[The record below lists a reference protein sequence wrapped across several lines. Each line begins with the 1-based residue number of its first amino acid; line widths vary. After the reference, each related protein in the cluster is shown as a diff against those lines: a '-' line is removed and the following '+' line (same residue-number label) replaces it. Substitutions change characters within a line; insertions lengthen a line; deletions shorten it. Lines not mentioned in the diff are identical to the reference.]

1 MNKKIVSVLMT
12 AAMLVSAVPAM
23 ATTEGIVQGDILLI
37 SENPVMERVYE
48 GVVSAIDGQLVSI
61 TIDGADYTFGLA
73 EDVELGDIAV
83 GDAVSVTSTS
93 SLMTKDIKPA
103 TSISKTETAHTDEL
117 VTVSYNRYEATVGAV
132 GEGTVDVV
140 VEGDMVVTFA
150 TTDNTAIYTIDGEK
164 AEGVK
169 EGDKVIILST
179 SSLMTKDIKEA
190 AAIVITKDEAN
201 TAVYLDT
208 FKMTEEGLLSAD
220 GEIILAMEGADKY
233 DGKKLLVFYDF
244 ATMSIPA
251 ITNPIKVVELVAE
264 AEDSHKVSVSF
275 KVGDSTLL
283 INGEKVTVETPY
295 VVGTGVTLVPI
306 RVISEA
312 FGAEVDWDGAT
323 KTVTVSCG
331 ECKVIVTVGS
341 KTALVNGEE
350 KTLEEVPELTD
361 GGFSMIPLRFI
372 SESLGATVGYD
383 NATAQITVEK

>member
-37 SENPVMERVYE
+37 SENPVAENTFE
-48 GVVSAIDGQLVSI
+48 GVVSAIDGQLVTI

-73 EDVELGDIAV
+73 EGIELEGIAV
-83 GDAVSVTSTS
+83 GDTVSVTSTS

-103 TSISKTETAHTDEL
+103 TSIIKAAAEENAVL
-117 VTVSYNRYEATVGAV
+117 SYNRYEATVSSV

-150 TTDNTAIYTIDGEK
+150 TTDNTAIYSIDGEK
-164 AEGVK
+164 ADAVK

-220 GEIILAMEGADKY
+220 GEIILAMEGAEKY

-251 ITNPIKVVELVAE
+251 ITNPIKVVELEAE

-275 KVGDSTLL
+275 KVGDSTLT

-312 FGAEVDWDGAT
+312 FGAEVDWDGET

-350 KTLEEVPELTD
+350 KTLEEAPELTD

>member
-37 SENPVMERVYE
+37 SENPVAENTFE
-48 GVVSAIDGQLVSI
+48 GVVSAIDGQLVTI

-73 EDVELGDIAV
+73 EGIELEGIAV
-83 GDAVSVTSTS
+83 GDTVSVTSTS

-103 TSISKTETAHTDEL
+103 TSIIKAAAEENAVL
-117 VTVSYNRYEATVGAV
+117 SYNRYEATVSSV
-132 GEGTVDVV
+132 GEGIVDVV

-164 AEGVK
+164 ADAVK

-220 GEIILAMEGADKY
+220 GEIIIAMEGAEKY

-251 ITNPIKVVELVAE
+251 ITNPIKIVEIEAE
-264 AEDSHKVSVSF
+264 AEGSHKVSVSF
-275 KVGDSTLL
+275 KVGDSTLT

-312 FGAEVDWDGAT
+312 FGAEVDWDGET

-350 KTLEEVPELTD
+350 KTLEEAPELTD

>member
-37 SENPVMERVYE
+37 SENPVAENTFE
-48 GVVSAIDGQLVSI
+48 GVVSAIDGQLVTI

-73 EDVELGDIAV
+73 EGIELEGIAV
-83 GDAVSVTSTS
+83 GDTVSVTSTS

-103 TSISKTETAHTDEL
+103 TSIIKAAAEENAVL
-117 VTVSYNRYEATVGAV
+117 SYNRYEATVSSV

-150 TTDNTAIYTIDGEK
+150 TTDNTAIYSIDGEK
-164 AEGVK
+164 ADAVK

-220 GEIILAMEGADKY
+220 GEIILAMEGAEKY

-251 ITNPIKVVELVAE
+251 ITNPIKVVEIEAE

-275 KVGDSTLL
+275 KVGDSTLI

-312 FGAEVDWDGAT
+312 FGAEVDWDGET

-350 KTLEEVPELTD
+350 KTLEEAPELTD

>member
-1 MNKKIVSVLMT
+1 MNKKIISVLMT
-12 AAMLVSAVPAM
+12 AAMLASAVPAM
-23 ATTEGIVQGDILLI
+23 ATTEGIVQDDILLI
-37 SENPVMERVYE
+37 SANPTTENTFA
-48 GVVSAIDGQLVSI
+48 GVVSAIDGQLVTI

-132 GEGTVDVV
+132 GEGTVDAAI
-140 VEGDMVVTFA
+140 GDMVVTFA

-164 AEGVK
+164 ADTVK

-179 SSLMTKDIKEA
+179 STLMTKDIKEA
-190 AAIVITKDEAN
+190 AAIVITNDEAN
-201 TAVYLDT
+201 ASVYLDT

-220 GEIILAMEGADKY
+220 GELIVAMEGAEEY

-251 ITNPIKVVELVAE
+251 ITNPIKVVELE

-275 KVGDSTLL
+275 KVGDSTLT
-283 INGEKVTVETPY
+283 INGEAVTVETPY

-312 FGAEVDWDGAT
+312 FGAEVNWDGET

-350 KTLEEVPELTD
+350 KTLEEAPELTD

-383 NATAQITVEK
+383 NETAQITVVK

>member
-37 SENPVMERVYE
+37 SENPVAENTFE
-48 GVVSAIDGQLVSI
+48 GVVSAIDGQLVTI

-73 EDVELGDIAV
+73 EGIELEGIAV
-83 GDAVSVTSTS
+83 GDTVSVTSTS

-103 TSISKTETAHTDEL
+103 TSIIKAAAEENAVL
-117 VTVSYNRYEATVGAV
+117 SYNRYEATVSSV
-132 GEGTVDVV
+132 GEGIVDVV

-150 TTDNTAIYTIDGEK
+150 TTDNTAIYSIDGEK
-164 AEGVK
+164 ADAVK

-220 GEIILAMEGADKY
+220 GEIIIAMEGADKY

-251 ITNPIKVVELVAE
+251 ITNPIKVVELEAE

-275 KVGDSTLL
+275 KVGDSTLT

-312 FGAEVDWDGAT
+312 FGAEVDWDGET

-350 KTLEEVPELTD
+350 KTLEEAPELTD

>member
-1 MNKKIVSVLMT
+1 MNKKIISVLM
-12 AAMLVSAVPAM
+12 AASMLVSAVPAM
-23 ATTEGIVQGDILLI
+23 ATTEGIVQNDILLI
-37 SENPVMERVYE
+37 SANPNAENTFE

-73 EDVELGDIAV
+73 EGVELGDIAV
-83 GDAVSVTSTS
+83 GDTVSVTSTS
-93 SLMTKDIKPA
+93 SLKTKDIKPA
-103 TSISKTETAHTDEL
+103 TSITKP
-117 VTVSYNRYEATVGAV
+117 VTSEPVALSYNRYEATVSSV

-164 AEGVK
+164 ADAVK
-169 EGDKVIILST
+169 EGDKVMVLST
-179 SSLMTKDIKEA
+179 SSLITKDIKEA

-201 TAVYLDT
+201 ASVYLDT

-220 GEIILAMEGADKY
+220 GEIIVAMEGAEKY

-251 ITNPIKVVELVAE
+251 ITNPIKVVELE
-264 AEDSHKVSVSF
+264 EKAEDQDKVSVSF
-275 KVGDSTLL
+275 KVGDSTLT
-283 INGEKVTVETPY
+283 INGEAVTVETPY
-295 VVGTGVTLVPI
+295 VVGAGVTLVPI

-312 FGAEVDWDGAT
+312 FGAEVNWDGET

-350 KTLEEVPELTD
+350 KTLEEAPELTD

>member
-1 MNKKIVSVLMT
+1 MNKKIISVLMT

-23 ATTEGIVQGDILLI
+23 ATTEGIVQNDILLI
-37 SENPVMERVYE
+37 SANPNAENTFE
-48 GVVSAIDGQLVSI
+48 GVVSAIDGQLVTI

-73 EDVELGDIAV
+73 EGVELGDIAV

-93 SLMTKDIKPA
+93 SLMTKDIKSA
-103 TSISKTETAHTDEL
+103 TSITKPVTEEPMVL
-117 VTVSYNRYEATVGAV
+117 SYNRYEATIAKVN
-132 GEGTVDVV
+132 EGSVDATI
-140 VEGDMVVTFA
+140 EDMDFTFA
-150 TTDNTAIYTIDGEK
+150 ITADTAIYTIDGEK
-164 AEGVK
+164 ADSVK
-169 EGDKVIILST
+169 EGDKVLVLST
-179 SSLMTKDIKEA
+179 SSLKTKDIKEA
-190 AAIVITKDEAN
+190 AAIVITKDESA

-220 GEIILAMEGADKY
+220 GELIVAMEGAEKY

-251 ITNPIKVVELVAE
+251 ITNPIKVVELE
-264 AEDSHKVSVSF
+264 EKAEDQDKVSVSF
-275 KVGDSTLL
+275 KVGDSTLT
-283 INGEKVTVETPY
+283 INGEAVTVETPY
-295 VVGTGVTLVPI
+295 VVGAGVTLVPI

-312 FGAEVDWDGAT
+312 FGAEVNWDGET

-350 KTLEEVPELTD
+350 KTLEEAPELTD

>member
-1 MNKKIVSVLMT
+1 MNKIISVLMT
-12 AAMLVSAVPAM
+12 AAMLASAVPAM
-23 ATTEGIVQGDILLI
+23 ATTEGIVQDDILLI
-37 SENPVMERVYE
+37 SANPTTENTFA
-48 GVVSAIDGQLVSI
+48 GVVSAIDGQLVTI

-132 GEGTVDVV
+132 GEGTVDAAI
-140 VEGDMVVTFA
+140 GDMVVTFA

-164 AEGVK
+164 TDTVK

-179 SSLMTKDIKEA
+179 STLMTKDIKEA
-190 AAIVITKDEAN
+190 AAIVITNDEAN
-201 TAVYLDT
+201 ASVYLDT

-220 GEIILAMEGADKY
+220 GELIVAMEGAEKY

-251 ITNPIKVVELVAE
+251 ITNPIKVVELEAE

-275 KVGDSTLL
+275 KVGDSTLT
-283 INGEKVTVETPY
+283 INGEAVTVETPY

-312 FGAEVDWDGAT
+312 FGAEVNWDGET

-350 KTLEEVPELTD
+350 KTLEEAPELTD

-383 NATAQITVEK
+383 NETAQITVVK